1 MLKEL
6 ITIWKSDN
14 LLQQAWDQSY
24 KMLEID
30 RKMFL
35 EAIRILRES
44 DDTELDQAI
53 RKNDKLINEYE
64 RQVRRK
70 VMTHCTIIGAT
81 ALPSGM
87 VLISIVIDIERIG
100 DYCKNIFDLAEIHPQ
115 RLNLAGY
122 KDEIAEIETEIKWW
136 FEETINILKK
146 ADVEK
151 ARNMM
156 KTFPIE
162 ISGICDQI
170 AKELVQG
177 NGEGI
182 SPGDSV
188 AIALYVR
195 YLKRISAHLNNIV
208 TSVVNPFDWIGFMKK
223 SS

>member
-115 RLNLAGY
+115 RLNLVGY
-122 KDEIAEIETEIKWW
+122 KGKIAEIETEIKWR

-156 KTFPIE
+156 KTFKTGV
-162 ISGICDQI
+162 SGVCDQI
-170 AKELVQG
+170 ANDLVQRKV
-177 NGEGI
+177 EGI
-182 SPGDSV
+182 LPGDEA

-195 YLKRISAHLNNIV
+195 YLKRIGAHLNNII
-208 TSVVNPFDWIGFMKK
+208 TSVVNPFDWIGFKRK
-223 SS
+223 NN